1 MTVAVPGNQ
10 YQRDKMV
17 VSANRME
24 SEDESMGNLALLHR
38 TCNGI
43 KRNRM
48 TLAEL
53 RNHNAM
59 NGLLYV

>member
-48 TLAEL
+48 TL
-53 RNHNAM
+53 R
-59 NGLLYV
+59 